1 MIQNKAQLRDHVP
14 ASASFNE
21 VFSCALWL
29 AFLQELVSRVI
40 PFLAGEPCRPCSQ
53 ELTGRHGPSWLKTL
67 QCQNPSFSQLLR
79 SPDLYCCI
87 RSDSQMVFWEL
98 DSFPLNH
105 SGSSTVTN
113 VGSSCKAHFYCPS
126 KKCYQWGKSMGK
138 AEKSKPTQ
146 PGANNLFVELC
157 FCWGTMNSVAFSPR
171 KAEMGTFHHPG
182 ASPGCVCMGRKG

>member
-1 MIQNKAQLRDHVP
+1 MPQLLP
-14 ASASFNE
+14 ALMRCGL
-21 VFSCALWL
+21 FSCVLWL

-40 PFLAGEPCRPCSQ
+40 PFLAGEPGPCSQ

-67 QCQNPSFSQLLR
+67 QCQKPSFSQLLR

-87 RSDSQMVFWEL
+87 RTDSQMVFWEL

-113 VGSSCKAHFYCPS
+113 VGRSCKAHFYCPS
-126 KKCYQWGKSMGK
+126 KKSYQWGKSMGK

-146 PGANNLFVELC
+146 PGANNPFVELH

-182 ASPGCVCMGRKG
+182 ASSGSVCMRRKG